1 MREPKPLRNSQVAA
15 SPAARL
21 ALPVLACTLA
31 LHAMEMQPHL
41 YGEALTLAHCIEGPA
56 VVQVNRAHFRMAP
69 RRLRF
74 AYKNNMFSGLPLSIL
89 HKFPLTCKRAS
100 YLCLTVA
107 DSCWLAGSFEVCVS
121 I

>member
-56 VVQVNRAHFRMAP
+56 VIQLNRAHFRMAP

-74 AYKNNMFSGLPLSIL
+74 A
-89 HKFPLTCKRAS
+89 
-100 YLCLTVA
+100 
-107 DSCWLAGSFEVCVS
+107 
-121 I
+121 